1 MRWFLATV
9 CALLVALAIYVAS
22 ALVSLGG
29 LVEAA
34 RAGDGA
40 GVLARTDTVR
50 LRHSLV
56 EQIVAGYLK
65 QLGRDRPIK
74 PLERALANTYGSTVA
89 DALIAKLLTE
99 ENLTRILNK
108 GAVGPDG
115 SALAN
120 MQRLTG
126 LDTSKLAMLRR
137 VSPVKLVELQVALGD
152 TADSGAVRIHFEGD
166 GWKLSGIDLP
176 DAAVQTL
183 AQSLIDARERKG

>member
-1 MRWFLATV
+1 MRWFVASL

-89 DALIAKLLTE
+89 DALIAKLLTQ

-108 GAVGPDG
+108 GSIGPDG
-115 SALAN
+115 SAIAN
-120 MQRLTG
+120 MPRLAE

-137 VSPVKLVELQVALGD
+137 VSPVKLVELQVRLGD
-152 TADSGAVRIHFEGD
+152 SADSGAVRMHFEGN
-166 GWKLSGIDLP
+166 GWKLSGIELP
-176 DAAVQTL
+176 ATAVQTL
-183 AQSLIDARERKG
+183 AQSLVDARERKG

>member
-1 MRWFLATV
+1 MRWFVASL
-9 CALLVALAIYVAS
+9 CALVVALAIYIAS
-22 ALVSLGG
+22 ALASLGG
-29 LVEAA
+29 LGEAA
-34 RAGDGA
+34 RAGAGA

-56 EQIVAGYLK
+56 EQIVSGYLK

-108 GAVGPDG
+108 GAIGPDG
-115 SALAN
+115 SAIAN
-120 MQRLTG
+120 MQRLSE

-137 VSPVKLVELQVALGD
+137 VSPPKLGELQVRLGD
-152 TADSGAVRIHFEGD
+152 THDSRAVRMHFEGD
-166 GWKLSGIDLP
+166 GWKLSGIELP
-176 DAAVQTL
+176 TAAVQTL
-183 AQSLIDARERKG
+183 AQSLVDARERKG

>member
-1 MRWFLATV
+1 MRWFVATL
-9 CALLVALAIYVAS
+9 CALLVGLAIYVAS

-108 GAVGPDG
+108 GAIGPDG
-115 SALAN
+115 GAIAN
-120 MQRLTG
+120 MQRLSE

-137 VSPVKLVELQVALGD
+137 VSPVKLVELQVRLGD
-152 TADSGAVRIHFEGD
+152 AADSGAVRIHFEGD

-183 AQSLIDARERKG
+183 AQTLIDARERKG

>member
-1 MRWFLATV
+1 MRWFVASL
-9 CALLVALAIYVAS
+9 CALVVALAIYIAS
-22 ALVSLGG
+22 ALVSLSG

-40 GVLARTDTVR
+40 GVLARTDTIR

-56 EQIVAGYLK
+56 EQIVSGYLK

-108 GAVGPDG
+108 GAIGPDG
-115 SALAN
+115 SAIAN
-120 MQRLTG
+120 MQRLSE

-137 VSPVKLVELQVALGD
+137 VSPLKLVELQVRLGD
-152 TADSGAVRIHFEGD
+152 TDDSGAVRMHFEGD
-166 GWKLSGIDLP
+166 GWKLSGIELP
-176 DAAVQTL
+176 AAAVQTL
-183 AQSLIDARERKG
+183 AQSLVDARERKG

>member
-1 MRWFLATV
+1 MRWFVATL
-9 CALLVALAIYVAS
+9 CALVVGLAIYIGS

-89 DALIAKLLTE
+89 DALIAKLLTK
-99 ENLTRILNK
+99 ENLTRILNQ
-108 GAVGPDG
+108 GAIAPEG
-115 SALAN
+115 SAIAN
-120 MQRLTG
+120 MQRLSE

-137 VSPVKLVELQVALGD
+137 VSPVKLVELQVRLGD
-152 TADSGAVRIHFEGD
+152 SADSGAVRLHFEGD
-166 GWKLSGIDLP
+166 GWKLSGIELP
-176 DAAVQTL
+176 AAAVQTL

>member
-1 MRWFLATV
+1 MRWFVASL
-9 CALLVALAIYVAS
+9 CALVVALAIYIAS
-22 ALVSLGG
+22 ALVSLSG

-40 GVLARTDTVR
+40 GVLARTDTIR

-56 EQIVAGYLK
+56 EQIVSGYLK

-74 PLERALANTYGSTVA
+74 PLERGLANTYGSTVA

-108 GAVGPDG
+108 GAIGPDG
-115 SALAN
+115 SAIAN
-120 MQRLTG
+120 MQRLSE

-137 VSPVKLVELQVALGD
+137 VSPLKLVELQVRLGD
-152 TADSGAVRIHFEGD
+152 TDDSGAVRMHFEGD
-166 GWKLSGIDLP
+166 GWKLSGIELP
-176 DAAVQTL
+176 AAAVQTL
-183 AQSLIDARERKG
+183 AQSLVDARERKG